1 MSLSGRIKAK
11 IKTCLF
17 KMEKKKKGNKNFN
30 LRCGKESY
38 KSKSRMNS

>member
-1 MSLSGRIKAK
+1 MSLNGRIKAK

-17 KMEKKKKGNKNFN
+17 KMEKKKGNKNFN

-38 KSKSRMNS
+38 KSKSHMNS